1 MVVLIT
7 FTEPVAWLFSVDAAI
22 VFFYGEVCF
31 ANYKKTAYRGKRG
44 KGLTCASVC
53 ELRKN
58 LPWLSEIIERQ

>member
-7 FTEPVAWLFSVDAAI
+7 FTEAVAWLFSVDAAI

-31 ANYKKTAYRGKRG
+31 ANYKKTAYSGKRG
-44 KGLTCASVC
+44 KRLTCASVC